1 MLGRLIELPAPVMVM
16 WRTGLAAGIMAL
28 WLALSKRAPLRI
40 SNQDTVKALLVGI
53 ILGLHWITFFGSI
66 QLSNISVCLAGMA
79 STSFFTA
86 LTEPLIERRRP
97 CIKEVLLGLMIIPG
111 LAMVAGA
118 SWEHSTGLGCALV
131 SALLASIFPVLN
143 RKLTLRGLAPQ
154 TLTLYELIGACVVCA
169 IVIQAT
175 GIGSVTQ
182 APSGMDWLWIGILS
196 GVCTVWAFS
205 FNIHLLKKFTAFTAN
220 LAINFE
226 PVHGILLAALIF
238 KEYHELTP
246 LFYAGAALIILSN
259 LLHVILNRGEQS

>member
-1 MLGRLIELPAPVMVM
+1 MSRPYFQLHFLVLILAFTAVLGRLIELPAPVMVM

-143 RKLTLRGLAPQ
+143 RKLTLRG
-154 TLTLYELIGACVVCA
+154 
-169 IVIQAT
+169 
-175 GIGSVTQ
+175 
-182 APSGMDWLWIGILS
+182 
-196 GVCTVWAFS
+196 
-205 FNIHLLKKFTAFTAN
+205 
-220 LAINFE
+220 
-226 PVHGILLAALIF
+226 
-238 KEYHELTP
+238 
-246 LFYAGAALIILSN
+246 
-259 LLHVILNRGEQS
+259 